1 MGILSAVIAL
11 LLFSPSMTVVSPT
24 IIYTIY
30 FTVTLA
36 TGTLT
41 GFQFTTASLSQKDS
55 YAEISGKTYSYD
67 LFGSALGALVITLY
81 LVPKT
86 GIIASVLAISFLNL
100 LFGIILALRR
110 K

>member
-1 MGILSAVIAL
+1 MKKISLRSKILSFLV
-11 LLFSPSMTVVSPT
+11 
-24 IIYTIY
+24 
-30 FTVTLA
+30 
-36 TGTLT
+36 
-41 GFQFTTASLSQKDS
+41 
-55 YAEISGKTYSYD
+55 
-67 LFGSALGALVITLY
+67 LGALVITLY